1 MFEFLPILLRGAA
14 VTVEIAAAAS
24 VLAILL
30 AFASGL
36 ARLSSNAFLRR
47 AAVAY
52 IELFRGTSLLV
63 QLFWLF
69 FVLPHFGITLS
80 PFQTAVLGLAL
91 NIGAYGGEVVRG
103 AILAVPAGQTA
114 SGTALGLTPVQVM
127 RHVVLPQAVR
137 RMLPLWGNLLIELL
151 KGTALVSLIT
161 VPDLAFRAYQLNQA
175 TFRTAEIFTLVLML
189 YGLVALL
196 IIAGTRGLE
205 RYLGRHLAARERI

>member
-1 MFEFLPILLRGAA
+1 MFEFLPVLLRGAA
-14 VTVEIAAAAS
+14 VTVGIAAAAS
-24 VLAILL
+24 LLAILL

-36 ARLSSNAFLRR
+36 ARLSPLAALRHL
-47 AAVAY
+47 AVGY

-69 FVLPHFGITLS
+69 FVLPHFGITLP
-80 PFQTAVLGLAL
+80 PFQAAVLGLGL

-114 SGTALGLTPVQVM
+114 SATALGLTPGQTM
-127 RHVVLPQAVR
+127 RCVVLPQAVR

-151 KGTALVSLIT
+151 KGTSLVSLIT

-175 TFRTAEIFTLVLML
+175 TFRTAEIFSLVLVM
-189 YGLVALL
+189 YGLIALMIVA
-196 IIAGTRGLE
+196 ATRGLE
-205 RYLGRHLAARERI
+205 RRLGRHLGAPEHV

>member
-1 MFEFLPILLRGAA
+1 MLEFLPILLRGAM
-14 VTVEIAAAAS
+14 VTVEIAAVAAALS
-24 VLAILL
+24 ILL
-30 AFASGL
+30 AFVSGL
-36 ARLSSNAFLRR
+36 ARLSPTAWMRR
-47 AAVAY
+47 GAAVY

-69 FVLPHFGITLS
+69 FVLPFFGISLS
-80 PFQTAVLGLAL
+80 PFQSAVLGLGL

-114 SGTALGLTPVQVM
+114 SATALGLTPRQVM
-127 RHVVLPQAVR
+127 RYVILPQAVL

-175 TFRTAEIFTLVLML
+175 TFRTAEIFTLVLFL
-189 YGLVALL
+189 YGLIALC
-196 IIAGTRGLE
+196 IAACTRGLE
-205 RYLGRHLAARERI
+205 RYFGRHLGARVRV

>member
-1 MFEFLPILLRGAA
+1 MLEFLPILLRGAI
-14 VTVEIAAAAS
+14 VTVEIAAAAAA
-24 VLAILL
+24 LAILL

-36 ARLSSNAFLRR
+36 ARLSRTAVIRR
-47 AAVAY
+47 ASVVY

-69 FVLPHFGITLS
+69 FVLPHFGIALS
-80 PFQTAVLGLAL
+80 PFQTAVLGLGL

-103 AILAVPAGQTA
+103 AILAVPGGQTA
-114 SGTALGLTPVQVM
+114 SAMALGLTPGQVM
-127 RHVVLPQAVR
+127 RYIVLPQAVL

-175 TFRTAEIFTLVLML
+175 TFRTAEIFTLVLIL
-189 YGLVALL
+189 YGLIALC
-196 IIAGTRGLE
+196 IVAGTRGLE
-205 RYLGRHLAARERI
+205 RYFGRHLGARERV